1 VAGTAESAEVTIA
14 SRRDGGD
21 EVLDISGLVPHDLHG
36 VDLALPAGEIVG
48 VTWLIGSRIAQ
59 PGSVVFGALPR
70 TSGTVWAGEREVP
83 PDSAAAA
90 IAAGM
95 GFVPAD
101 RRACGVLASLAG
113 LLFTARLGTADLTT
127 GPAYL
132 APKNVS
138 ASVRPLVEGG
148 LLTRNLIPRTGRA
161 VRLQPT
167 DRALANRAAI
177 EAAWGRQVE
186 VALAGLD
193 EAQRQALQRALGA
206 LQTSAEQLLATRGG
220 EPADPASRP
229 LSLTP
234 PVDGSSRGL
243 VDGAPHQTPLRG
255 PGACPRR
262 M

>member
-1 VAGTAESAEVTIA
+1 MTIA

-148 LLTRNLIPRTGRA
+148 LLTRNLIPRTGVPSACSQRTGPL
-161 VRLQPT
+161 RTGQPS
-167 DRALANRAAI
+167 RR
-177 EAAWGRQVE
+177 
-186 VALAGLD
+186 
-193 EAQRQALQRALGA
+193 
-206 LQTSAEQLLATRGG
+206 RGG
-220 EPADPASRP
+220 GRSRWLSPASMRRNDRRYSGRWARCRP
-229 LSLTP
+229 RLSSCSQREG
-234 PVDGSSRGL
+234 GSPRTR
-243 VDGAPHQTPLRG
+243 PHDP
-255 PGACPRR
+255 
-262 M
+262 